1 MLKASQKI
9 RHGASFLVQNPVPV
23 LLSPRRREKKKTEQM
38 DKIIIKTNRGVKEK
52 GVVARGKC
60 HF

>member
-9 RHGASFLVQNPVPV
+9 RHGASFLVQNQVPV

-38 DKIIIKTNRGVKEK
+38 DKIIIKTNRRVKEK